1 MLRDVKHT
9 VTDGLLGFATATGD
23 GKHVK
28 IGVSPVVSDTPI
40 TVTGDMDATKIKARL
55 GLSPLA
61 DAVMDAVQFGAARV
75 YCLPVTA
82 STAGETKEVK
92 KTKDGSGDMSVDG
105 SPTNAFSVVV
115 QFTAQGQFN
124 TAAFKLST
132 DGGVTF
138 SDEITVPVG
147 GEYEITGTGLKLK
160 FTEGAEEQAPSS
172 FLVNDTYTFE
182 TTAPTMTNADVL
194 AALDK
199 LQNFAEEFEFIHIV
213 GASDLDLW
221 QAVSEAQL
229 ELRDV
234 YHKPAFVMME
244 AALPTTQ
251 GVGGVPGAVPGAG
264 GSDLT
269 NWALE
274 MEAKRKKVK
283 NYDIQVVTAWG
294 RLVKLDGSTQIVNL
308 AGLVSGLYAKASV
321 QTSIGKTREE
331 AGFGIKKTKL
341 LELLPAEMDNS
352 IIELLDLGGYLTFR
366 EYDGLD
372 DYYVYHTK
380 MMSPDGSDYRYA
392 EDVRV
397 KNKIIRETR
406 KEGLLLLNDDIDLE
420 DVQGELETR
429 AKFMFTPLQRM
440 IDAKEISSAEI
451 IVPEG
456 QEQTIIEDETM
467 RVKIRYVSRGYI
479 REVEVDL
486 GRARPSD

>member
-23 GKHVK
+23 GKSLK
-28 IGVSPVVSDTPI
+28 IGVSPIVSDTPI
-40 TVTGDMDATKIKARL
+40 IITGDMDATKIKDRL

-61 DAVMDAVQFGAARV
+61 DAVMDSVQFGASRI
-75 YCLPVTA
+75 YCLPVSAT
-82 STAGETKEVK
+82 TAGELGIVS
-92 KTKDGSGDMSVDG
+92 KTGDGGGSVTVDG

-115 QFTAQGQFN
+115 KFTAQGQLN
-124 TAAFKLST
+124 TAAFVYSI
-132 DGGVTF
+132 DGGNTF
-138 SDEITVPVG
+138 TDEITVPVN

-160 FTEGAEEQAPSS
+160 FTEATEEDQKPSS
-172 FLVNDTYTFE
+172 FLVNDSYSFT
-182 TTAPTMTNADVL
+182 TTAPTMTNGDVL
-194 AALDK
+194 AAFKK
-199 LQNFAEEFEFIHIV
+199 LQKFAEEYEFIHIV
-213 GASDLDLW
+213 GESDLDLW
-221 QAVSEAQL
+221 QAVSEAQI

-234 YHKPAFVMME
+234 YHKPVFVVFE
-244 AALPTTQ
+244 AKYPTT
-251 GVGGVPGAVPGAG
+251 GDEEDEPDMMGGG
-264 GSDLT
+264 DLT
-269 NWALE
+269 DWALE

-283 NYDIQVVTAWG
+283 NYDIQV
-294 RLVKLDGSTQIVNL
+294 
-308 AGLVSGLYAKASV
+308 
-321 QTSIGKTREE
+321 
-331 AGFGIKKTKL
+331 FGIPKTKL

-352 IIELLDLGGYLTFR
+352 IIELLDLAGYLTFR

-372 DYYVYHTK
+372 DFYVYHTK
-380 MMSPDGSDYRYA
+380 MMSPDGSDFRYA

-429 AKFMFTPLQRM
+429 AKFMFVPLQRM

-451 IVPEG
+451 TVPEG
-456 QEQTIIEDETM
+456 QAETILEDETM

-486 GRARPSD
+486 GRAQPSE